1 MEILFGLMLAAGTVL
16 VLLAA
21 PIVSW
26 VRAARLAV
34 DLRQLQARLAGLE
47 SEVRDLRARVA
58 AGVAPS
64 SASTGVSSSLG
75 ETAGPVSADASRGDV
90 QPAKESIEEPA
101 GAAVVPDPVQAL
113 AASSVRT
120 ADTIVDE
127 DETDAR
133 AQTELPPIP
142 SSVAT
147 PAADEGS
154 LEAAIGGR
162 LLLYIGTVALV
173 LGVAFFLKYAFD
185 RNWITE
191 WMRVVLGAAAGA
203 GLVVAGLRLA
213 RVGYAAYGQML
224 TGGGLGVLYL
234 SVYAAF
240 DFYGLIGRSL
250 AFALF
255 LAITV
260 LAAVLADR
268 QRSQGMAVMAVGA
281 GFLTPFLV
289 GGDTDAQVTLFSYV
303 ALLVAGTTV
312 LAHRRG
318 WPLLNLLSY
327 VLTVLTVSAWAA
339 EYYSRFVYL
348 RTELFLTLFCVMFL
362 YIRNEVKRSTA
373 AGASL
378 ALVVL
383 ASAPVLYHFASV
395 SILFNRS
402 VALLVYVIAFS
413 LVGAWWTIRTDRP
426 VFRLVLW
433 VAAILPLLGWVSDHH
448 RWTWVAPSL
457 VTIGAIFA
465 LYLVA
470 LFDRLI
476 RHEVALSA
484 FDLVLL
490 HLNGLGA
497 FFAAWV
503 LLEPVALTWVP
514 PIGLGLAFVHG
525 LIAWQMRPRDGTAAL
540 HALAV
545 GFSLVAATVAVQ
557 LDGTWLTAAWAAEG
571 AAVMSIGIRARRN
584 WFRGAGAIL
593 FAVAVGRWLGL
604 HLPATPAEFHPILN
618 ETFLLGAFIVAL
630 LYLVA
635 WLHTRATPRVSAHA
649 ESVAGL
655 LVAASVVTVL
665 MLTAET
671 TKYWNQRGADLS
683 DATFA
688 RGLTLSLL
696 WAFYAAVLIV
706 IGIRRRYPPIR
717 FTAIAL
723 FGITIGKVF
732 LVDLSG
738 LEGIY
743 RVVGLM
749 IVGAVLL
756 AVSFLYQRVVTTEPR
771 EREGHDT

>member
-1 MEILFGLMLAAGTVL
+1 MEILLGLILAAGTVL

-21 PIVSW
+21 PIASW
-26 VRAARLAV
+26 VRAARLAA
-34 DLRQLQARLAGLE
+34 DLRQLQARLAELE
-47 SEVRDLRARVA
+47 TEVRDLRTRVA
-58 AGVAPS
+58 AGGVPRVPPPTEERPAHVAPDLPAPGDTGAAPASVGEVVPAHFS
-64 SASTGVSSSLG
+64 SDVASDEQAWQPRVETPPPDIEAARPAG
-75 ETAGPVSADASRGDV
+75 ETP
-90 QPAKESIEEPA
+90 P
-101 GAAVVPDPVQAL
+101 
-113 AASSVRT
+113 
-120 ADTIVDE
+120 
-127 DETDAR
+127 
-133 AQTELPPIP
+133 PPIP
-142 SSVAT
+142 VA
-147 PAADEGS
+147 AAVMPEEGW

-162 LLLYIGTVALV
+162 LLLYVGTVALV

-191 WMRVVLGAAAGA
+191 WMRVVLGAAGGA
-203 GLVVAGLRLA
+203 ALIVSGLRLA
-213 RVGYAAYGQML
+213 RSGYGAYGQML

-240 DFYGLIGRSL
+240 DFYGLVGRSL
-250 AFALF
+250 AFTLF
-255 LAITV
+255 VGITV

-268 QRSQGMAVMAVGA
+268 QRSQPMAVMAVGA

-289 GGDTDAQVTLFSYV
+289 GAGTDAQATLFSYV
-303 ALLVAGTTV
+303 GLLVGGTMV

-318 WPLLNLLSY
+318 WPLLNVLSY
-327 VLTVLTVSAWAA
+327 MLTLLTVSAWAS

-348 RTELFLTLFCVMFL
+348 RTELFLTLFCGMFL
-362 YIRNEVKRSTA
+362 YIRHEVRRVTA
-373 AGASL
+373 PGAGV

-395 SILFNRS
+395 AILFNRS

-413 LVGAWWTIRTDRP
+413 LVGAWWSIRMNRP
-426 VFRLVLW
+426 ALRLLLW
-433 VAAILPLLGWVSDHH
+433 VAAMLPLLGWISEHH

-470 LFDRLI
+470 LFDRLV

-497 FFAAWV
+497 FFAVWV

-514 PIGLGLAFVHG
+514 PIALGLALVHG
-525 LIAWQMRPRDGTAAL
+525 VVAWQMRPRDEAAAL

-545 GFSLVAATVAVQ
+545 GFSLVAATIAVQ

-571 AAVMSIGIRARRN
+571 AAVMAIGIRVRRG
-584 WFRGAGAIL
+584 WFRGAGATL

-604 HLPATPAEFHPILN
+604 HLPATPAEFRPILN
-618 ETFLLGAFIVAL
+618 ETFLLGLFVIGL

-635 WLHTRATPRVSAHA
+635 WLHTRATPPVAAHT
-649 ESVAGL
+649 ESVAAL
-655 LVAASVVTVL
+655 LVTASILTVL

-671 TKYWNQRGADLS
+671 TKYWDQRGAELS

-688 RGLTLSLL
+688 RGLTISVL

-706 IGIRRRYPPIR
+706 IGIRRRYAPIR
-717 FTAIAL
+717 FTAIAI

-756 AVSFLYQRVVTTEPR
+756 AVSFLYQRAVTAEPR
-771 EREGHDT
+771 PGEGRDT